1 MKLTGEL
8 KEKVSK
14 AETKEQA
21 KELIANAG
29 MELTDDELE
38 MVSGGG
44 DGLWVVS
51 GDPECPRCPGTKMN
65 RFYED
70 GNLITYICPI
80 CQNTVTLFDQG

>member
-65 RFYED
+65 RFCED